1 MSKKQKEFIIMD
13 VLILS
18 YGDSYHIEFLSY
30 RICTNQWT
38 GFYMI
43 GTFVMKELTG
53 QITADVIDCYKK
65 NNICDVL
72 DDMTKYYH
80 SIDLT
85 VNSFIT
91 EVPIM

>member
-1 MSKKQKEFIIMD
+1 
-13 VLILS
+13 
-18 YGDSYHIEFLSY
+18 
-30 RICTNQWT
+30 
-38 GFYMI
+38 MI

-53 QITADVIDCYKK
+53 QTTVDVIDCYKK

-80 SIDLT
+80 LIDLT